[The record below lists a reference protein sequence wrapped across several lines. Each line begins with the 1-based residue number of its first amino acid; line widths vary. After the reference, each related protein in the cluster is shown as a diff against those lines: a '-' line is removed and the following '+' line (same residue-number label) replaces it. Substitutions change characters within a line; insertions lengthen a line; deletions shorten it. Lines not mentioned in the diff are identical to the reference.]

1 MPRATRVLVI
11 DAPSLDTPTYLPGE
25 FGYEVDTVSTG
36 QAGIDRFGR
45 VAFDVV
51 LTELRLPDMSGFE
64 ILERLLA
71 IDADARVIFV
81 TDHGSVRLAV
91 DAVKAGA
98 FYVVQKP
105 FEPERLRLLV
115 EHALARRALDVGAR
129 RLRGELP
136 TGDRYGAIIGR
147 SKAMQNVFATIDAV
161 AESDAN
167 ILIVGESGTG
177 KELVADAIHARS
189 TRASRAFVK
198 INCSALPGELVENEL
213 FGHAPGAFTGA
224 VDSKQGLVGSAGGG
238 SLMLDEICE
247 MPLAIQAK
255 LLRVIQER
263 RYTRLGSRKSIAAD
277 FRLIAATNRSPE
289 DAIRESR
296 LREDLYYRISTI
308 TILVPPLR
316 ERGEDLKLLADHMLE
331 RFSAKYEKPIAGF
344 SPAAYAAILDYA
356 WPGNVRE
363 LENSIERAVLL
374 THGPTVVA
382 EVLTHFAKHDTPHV
396 EVEVAST
403 SAEPCP
409 SLVVAS
415 SDAGPVVREATALP
429 VPSGTDL
436 PGSSGTWRAHDYK
449 RYNHANPDDVF
460 PTRPR

>member
-25 FGYEVDTVSTG
+25 FGYEVESVSTG

-71 IDADARVIFV
+71 IDAAARVIFV

-98 FYVVQKP
+98 FHVVQKP
-105 FEPERLRLLV
+105 FEPEHLRLLV
-115 EHALARRALDVGAR
+115 ERARAFHELGVGAR
-129 RLRGELP
+129 RLRGETL

-147 SKAMQNVFATIDAV
+147 SKAMQNVFALIDAV

-189 TRASRAFVK
+189 PRASRAFVK

-224 VDSKQGLVGSAGGG
+224 VDSKQGLVGSALGG

-263 RYTRLGSRKSIAAD
+263 RYTRLGSRKSVKAD

-289 DAIRESR
+289 DAIRAGR

-316 ERGEDLKLLADHMLE
+316 DRGKDVELLATHMLE
-331 RFSAKYEKPIAGF
+331 RFSAKYEKRIAGF
-344 SPAAYAAILDYA
+344 SPEAHAAILDYA

-374 THGPTVVA
+374 THGPTVAA
-382 EVLTHFAKHDTPHV
+382 EVLTHLAKHDTPHV
-396 EVEVAST
+396 EAEMAST
-403 SAEPCP
+403 TAEPCA

-415 SDAGPVVREATALP
+415 SDAGPVVRETTGLA
-429 VPSGTDL
+429 VPLGMSL
-436 PGSSGTWRAHDYK
+436 PGSSGTWRAHEYK
-449 RYNHANPDDVF
+449 RCNHANPDDVS